1 MVSDFDDTLSQIL
14 LGTAGTQTLA
24 IDCALRHPRLKS
36 RLLVGVLL
44 RHEIGQHGF

>member
-24 IDCALRHPRLKS
+24 IDCALRHPRLNLKS

-44 RHEIGQHGF
+44 RHEIG